1 MVNAWS
7 TRFLLEVQKFV
18 PIRVIRFDPSSKPW
32 YSGYLRY
39 LASWRDCL
47 FHRPRDKSGSC
58 AIMTAYRKVRNL
70 FIAELRAAEKKYFS
84 SIWNSLLSRD
94 LSPTRWWNLAKRA
107 CGWSNQSQMSPL
119 LSGTKL
125 ITSPLGKAELLN
137 NHFQSQCSAFPT
149 AQSVPQASNL
159 GHGFHHSD
167 SITPAHVQ
175 QILSKLPSGKS
186 PGADRITNEI
196 LKATAVSI
204 ADPLSRIFNNSL
216 SSGIF
221 PDVWKLA
228 TISPIHKSGKDQTQP
243 VSYRPIALLSSVSKV
258 LERVVH
264 ELLLQ
269 YCLNNKVIPDE
280 QFGFIPGRSAEWQ
293 LLTTLENWQVENIT
307 MFTRFFLTQQ
317 KPSIEWI
324 IKFC

>member
-1 MVNAWS
+1 MPV
-7 TRFLLEVQKFV
+7 
-18 PIRVIRFDPSSKPW
+18 RVIRFDPSSKPCC
-32 YSGYLRY
+32 SGYLHY
-39 LASWRDCL
+39 LASWRDRL
-47 FHRPRDKSGSC
+47 FHRSRGKSGSC
-58 AIMTAYRKVRNL
+58 AIMTAYRKVRYL
-70 FIAELRAAEKKYFS
+70 FVAELRAAEKKYFS
-84 SIWNSLLSRD
+84 SIGNSLLSRD
-94 LSPTRWWNLAKRA
+94 LSPTHSWNLAKRA

-137 NHFQSQCSAFPT
+137 SHFQSQCSAFPT
-149 AQSVPQASNL
+149 AQSVPQASNP
-159 GHGFHHSD
+159 GHGFHHFD

-221 PDVWKLA
+221 PNVWKLA

-258 LERVVH
+258 LERVV
-264 ELLLQ
+264 
-269 YCLNNKVIPDE
+269 P
-280 QFGFIPGRSAEWQ
+280 A
-293 LLTTLENWQVENIT
+293 
-307 MFTRFFLTQQ
+307 
-317 KPSIEWI
+317 
-324 IKFC
+324 